1 MNNTKFAIFRN
12 SFAILEQHKR
22 IQFNQEN
29 VGCQFLFIG
38 AQIYKS
44 HNVALIIY
52 IFILYAMKAC
62 ACVCALCICL
72 LNEFQLWQTVGF
84 NSKTCCPCVDFRIF
98 ALARQMLN
106 SLAAA
111 TQLVRYTI
119 IHTFSFRMWHHMVSV
134 FIFRIWIYGHIA
146 YT

>member
-44 HNVALIIY
+44 HNATLII
-52 IFILYAMKAC
+52 LYLYCM
-62 ACVCALCICL
+62 
-72 LNEFQLWQTVGF
+72 
-84 NSKTCCPCVDFRIF
+84 R
-98 ALARQMLN
+98 
-106 SLAAA
+106 
-111 TQLVRYTI
+111 
-119 IHTFSFRMWHHMVSV
+119 
-134 FIFRIWIYGHIA
+134 
-146 YT
+146 